1 VPKNNVH
8 ERGQRRG
15 GAGSSDLLA
24 ELEAIGALGN
34 AVGAQKEHNGQNA
47 KGSTVTVTIAAAAGG
62 GKNDT
67 CPGVKTS
74 TITVTQQGA
83 AAAGTGYENLNSD
96 G

>member
-1 VPKNNVH
+1 VPKNNIH

-34 AVGAQKEHNGQNA
+34 ILGAKKKHHGQNA
-47 KGSTVTVTIAAAAGG
+47 KGSTATNAGAADG